1 MSLRNSVLGI
11 ASLALA
17 TLFAGGALAQDSVKI
32 GLILP
37 MTGPQASTGKQ
48 IDAGVKLYMQQHGA
62 TVAGKK
68 IEVILKDDGAVPDNT
83 KRLAQELIVNDK
95 VNVIAGFG
103 VTPAAMAAAPLATQ
117 SKSVEL
123 VMAAGTSAITEAS
136 PYITRTSFTLA
147 QSTVPMAQWAAKNG
161 IKKVVTM
168 VSDYAPG
175 IDAENSFKDA
185 FTKAGGEVLQTV
197 RFPLANPDFSPFLQR
212 AADAKPDAIF
222 VFVPSG
228 QGGAFVKQFVERGL
242 DKAGVKL
249 IGPGDVTDDDL
260 LNAMGDQVIGTVTAH
275 LYSAAHPSAM
285 NKAFVEAFKKA
296 AGFRPN
302 FMAVGGYD
310 GMHLIYEALK
320 KTGGKADGDSLIA
333 AMKGWPG
340 RARAA
345 RSRSIPIPATSCRT
359 STSARSRRS
368 AASFTTS
375 SSRPSKGSRIRS
387 RPRKSKPLRIVR
399 FHQGLGRGCR
409 VRGLSL
415 PAPWFWRRT
424 SACAPDLDVS
434 RRSGPP
440 TGVRLACKRALR
452 ERARTCRTVR
462 KVRFLCHDPRP
473 VPI

>member
-1 MSLRNSVLGI
+1 MSLRHSVLGI

-17 TLFAGGALAQDSVKI
+17 TLFAGSALAQDSVKI

-161 IKKVVTM
+161 ITKVVTM

-222 VFVPSG
+222 VFLPSG
-228 QGGAFVKQFVERGL
+228 RAAPSSSSSSS
-242 DKAGVKL
+242 AGS
-249 IGPGDVTDDDL
+249 T
-260 LNAMGDQVIGTVTAH
+260 
-275 LYSAAHPSAM
+275 
-285 NKAFVEAFKKA
+285 
-296 AGFRPN
+296 RP
-302 FMAVGGYD
+302 A
-310 GMHLIYEALK
+310 
-320 KTGGKADGDSLIA
+320 SSSS
-333 AMKGWPG
+333 
-340 RARAA
+340 ARA
-345 RSRSIPIPATSCRT
+345 T
-359 STSARSRRS
+359 
-368 AASFTTS
+368 
-375 SSRPSKGSRIRS
+375 
-387 RPRKSKPLRIVR
+387 
-399 FHQGLGRGCR
+399 
-409 VRGLSL
+409 
-415 PAPWFWRRT
+415 
-424 SACAPDLDVS
+424 
-434 RRSGPP
+434 
-440 TGVRLACKRALR
+440 
-452 ERARTCRTVR
+452 
-462 KVRFLCHDPRP
+462 
-473 VPI
+473 